1 MATCLKLCHSSN
13 QLCFEPAWIGLFIPS
28 LTWIRLSKIAQIKIS
43 DRIKLNNQNEHYA
56 ALCPKAAQHA
66 LSADAAPL
74 RFAAQVKRRPLGAD
88 GMNFEKDNAWLLGQ
102 VAWRGM
108 LPAQVTFG
116 R

>member
-1 MATCLKLCHSSN
+1 LCTLSDIVVRFTSKALAN
-13 QLCFEPAWIGLFIPS
+13 KRVKPTRSAS
-28 LTWIRLSKIAQIKIS
+28 LRVRLT
-43 DRIKLNNQNEHYA
+43 R
-56 ALCPKAAQHA
+56 
-66 LSADAAPL
+66 
-74 RFAAQVKRRPLGAD
+74 VPLGAD